1 MEKKTFNISVPI
13 DSHGDRI
20 DKFLQSHLK
29 ELSRTRL
36 QNLIRNGH
44 VKLNNTTISEVSKKI
59 KNTDKI
65 EINFPKPKETL
76 IKANKIPLDI
86 LHETID

>member
-13 DSHGDRI
+13 DSHRNRI
-20 DKFLQSHLK
+20 DKFLQSQLN

-44 VKLNNTTISEVSKKI
+44 VKLNNSQLMKYQKK
-59 KNTDKI
+59 
-65 EINFPKPKETL
+65 
-76 IKANKIPLDI
+76 
-86 LHETID
+86 